1 MAASGKQKLKLLYL
15 YRMLDEETDATHG
28 LSMSQILQR
37 LEGLGISA
45 ERKGIYRDLDTLRE
59 FGCTISTIQ
68 HAPVEYTI
76 R

>member
-1 MAASGKQKLKLLYL
+1 MPRSDAIRAAIVGAGREAEMAASGKQKLKLLYL

-45 ERKGIYRDLDTLRE
+45 ER
-59 FGCTISTIQ
+59 
-68 HAPVEYTI
+68 
-76 R
+76 